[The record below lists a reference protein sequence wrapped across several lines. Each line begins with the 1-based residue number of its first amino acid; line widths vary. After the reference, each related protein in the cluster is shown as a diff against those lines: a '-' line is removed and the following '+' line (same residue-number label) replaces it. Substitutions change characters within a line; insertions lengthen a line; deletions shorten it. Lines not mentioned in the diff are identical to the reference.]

1 MALLAALQHC
11 EKGEFAAAQQ
21 LYEEC
26 VDGTPPPIQDLLRVA
41 RCQAAFLISMFQDLL
56 QFVLRSARSVLD
68 DS

>member
-26 VDGTPPPIQDLLRVA
+26 VDGTPPPSR
-41 RCQAAFLISMFQDLL
+41 ISYESLDAKQRSC
-56 QFVLRSARSVLD
+56 VLCTWRSRQISVLYF
-68 DS
+68 

>member
-26 VDGTPPPIQDLLRVA
+26 VDGTPPSR
-41 RCQAAFLISMFQDLL
+41 ISYESLDAKQ
-56 QFVLRSARSVLD
+56 RS
-68 DS
+68 